1 MFLPNLTHL
10 LRVSSQQKQNICLPT
25 NVLFLFI
32 QAAGLVYH
40 RRAKRG
46 VYHQPLW
53 AVSHHAPACICLRL
67 DDIPQQI
74 ADDIQDYA
82 SIYLRKCDI
91 MKLMLLWI
99 LFFCLQEQK
108 WRSPFVVLC
117 FCKMRRK
124 GAYRE
129 IRTFTKKMY
138 ERDSLFYLQ
147 IRYFMV
153 QLLKHNL
160 LGENIYGNLYINY

>member
-1 MFLPNLTHL
+1 MMTATQMMTATPNDAW
-10 LRVSSQQKQNICLPT
+10 LRHVIMANIASLR
-25 NVLFLFI
+25 NEVEQHHFERSEKHHI
-32 QAAGLVYH
+32 AAGD
-40 RRAKRG
+40 A
-46 VYHQPLW
+46 
-53 AVSHHAPACICLRL
+53 SF
-67 DDIPQQI
+67 
-74 ADDIQDYA
+74 DDIQDYA

-91 MKLMLLWI
+91 MKLMILWI

-153 QLLKHNL
+153 
-160 LGENIYGNLYINY
+160 

>member
-1 MFLPNLTHL
+1 MFLIEACIIIK
-10 LRVSSQQKQNICLPT
+10 VISQQKQNICLPT

-32 QAAGLVYH
+32 QAAGLAYH
-40 RRAKRG
+40 RRTTCG
-46 VYHQPLW
+46 VYHQPFGLYLITRQR
-53 AVSHHAPACICLRL
+53 AFPCGLMLYNACAL
-67 DDIPQQI
+67 
-74 ADDIQDYA
+74 
-82 SIYLRKCDI
+82 IYLRKCDI
-91 MKLMLLWI
+91 MKLMILWI
-99 LFFCLQEQK
+99 LFFCLQEQE

-153 QLLKHNL
+153 
-160 LGENIYGNLYINY
+160 